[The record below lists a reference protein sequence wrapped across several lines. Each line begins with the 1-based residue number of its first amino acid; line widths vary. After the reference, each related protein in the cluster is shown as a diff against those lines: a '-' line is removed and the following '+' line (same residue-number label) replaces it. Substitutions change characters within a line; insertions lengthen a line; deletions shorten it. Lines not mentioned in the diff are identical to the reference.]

1 MKVNYIRV
9 SHETQNKDVQEFNL
23 SNEYKVFK
31 ETCSGSIAFSER
43 PEGAKIMK
51 LVKEGKVEEILIHDI
66 SRIGRNNLDVL
77 NMIQFFTSNNVNL
90 ISRREGLSTMLEGKP
105 NPIASLIIGI
115 MSTLA
120 EYELN
125 RLRDRRNEGI
135 ARAKERGV
143 YANHG
148 GNRREETREEFMA
161 KSDTKKIVKYL
172 REGNSLRRTSKLAEA
187 SLGKVQKVVRVLE
200 SIERMDEAL
209 ATPEPERRL
218 TLKDLETIENELKI
232 TPEPTP
238 KAKIVTKLISDR
250 ANAIDMTRISMREWL
265 YLPKNLHL
273 HESDA
278 AREKFLEEEEARSK
292 IGRELEAQRKANL
305 K

>member
-161 KSDTKKIVKYL
+161 KSDTKKIIKYL
-172 REGNSLRRTSKLAEA
+172 NEGNSLRRTSKLAEA
-187 SLGKVQKVVRVLE
+187 SLGKVQKVVKMLE
-200 SIERMDEAL
+200 GVS
-209 ATPEPERRL
+209 TPP
-218 TLKDLETIENELKI
+218 D
-232 TPEPTP
+232 P
-238 KAKIVTKLISDR
+238 KAKIVPQLISDR
-250 ANAIDMTRISMREWL
+250 ANAIDMTKISMREWL
-265 YLPKNLHL
+265 FLPKNLHL
-273 HESDA
+273 HESDE

>member
-1 MKVNYIRV
+1 MKINYIRV
-9 SHETQNKDVQEFNL
+9 STSTQNKDVQEFNL
-23 SNEYKVFK
+23 SSEYKVFN
-31 ETCSGSIAFSER
+31 ETCSGSIAFQER
-43 PEGAKIMK
+43 SQGAKIIE

-77 NMIQFFTSNNVNL
+77 SMIQFFTLHNVNL
-90 ISRREGLSTMLEGKP
+90 VSRREGLSTMIEGKP

-115 MSTLA
+115 LSTLA
-120 EYELN
+120 QHELD
-125 RLRDRRNEGI
+125 RMRERRNEGI

-143 YANHG
+143 YSSNG
-148 GNRREETREEFMA
+148 GNKREETREEFLA
-161 KSDTKKIVKYL
+161 KDSTKKIVKYL
-172 REGNSLRRTSKLAEA
+172 KEKNSLRRVAALSGC
-187 SLGKVQKVVRVLE
+187 SLGKVQKVVKMLGGV
-200 SIERMDEAL
+200 SI
-209 ATPEPERRL
+209 PEPERRL
-218 TLKDLETIENELKI
+218 TLKDFETMENELKI

-238 KAKIVTKLISDR
+238 KAKIVTQLISNR

>member
-23 SNEYKVFK
+23 SSEYKVFK
-31 ETCSGSIAFSER
+31 ETCSGSIAFSDR

-161 KSDTKKIVKYL
+161 KADTKKIVKYL
-172 REGNSLRRTSKLAEA
+172 REGNSLRRTSLLSGA
-187 SLGKVQKVVRVLE
+187 SLGKVQKVVR
-200 SIERMDEAL
+200 MTEAL
-209 ATPEPERRL
+209 ATP
-218 TLKDLETIENELKI
+218 
-232 TPEPTP
+232 PEPKT
-238 KAKIVTKLISDR
+238 KIVNQLISDR
-250 ANAIDMTRISMREWL
+250 ANAIDMTKISMREWL
-265 YLPKNLHL
+265 FLPKNLHL
-273 HESDA
+273 HESDE

-292 IGRELEAQRKANL
+292 LGQELEAQRKANL

>member
-23 SNEYKVFK
+23 SSEYKVFK
-31 ETCSGSIAFSER
+31 ETCSGSIAFSDR

-135 ARAKERGV
+135 ARAKQRGV

-148 GNRREETREEFMA
+148 GSRREETREEFLA
-161 KSDTKKIVKYL
+161 KSDTKKIIKYL
-172 REGNSLRRTSKLAEA
+172 NEGNSLRRTSLLSGA
-187 SLGKVQKVVRVLE
+187 SLGKVQKVVR
-200 SIERMDEAL
+200 MTEAL
-209 ATPEPERRL
+209 ATP
-218 TLKDLETIENELKI
+218 K
-232 TPEPTP
+232 PEPKT
-238 KAKIVTKLISDR
+238 KIVNQLISDR
-250 ANAIDMTRISMREWL
+250 ANAIDMTKISMREWL

-273 HESDA
+273 HESDE
-278 AREKFLEEEEARSK
+278 AREKFLEKDEANRK
-292 IGRELEAQRKANL
+292 LGQELEAQRKANL
-305 K
+305 

>member
-187 SLGKVQKVVRVLE
+187 SLGKVQKVVKMLE
-200 SIERMDEAL
+200 GVS
-209 ATPEPERRL
+209 TPP
-218 TLKDLETIENELKI
+218 D
-232 TPEPTP
+232 P
-238 KAKIVTKLISDR
+238 KAKIVPQLISDR
-250 ANAIDMTRISMREWL
+250 ANAIDMTKISMREWL
-265 YLPKNLHL
+265 FLPKNLHL
-273 HESDA
+273 HESDE